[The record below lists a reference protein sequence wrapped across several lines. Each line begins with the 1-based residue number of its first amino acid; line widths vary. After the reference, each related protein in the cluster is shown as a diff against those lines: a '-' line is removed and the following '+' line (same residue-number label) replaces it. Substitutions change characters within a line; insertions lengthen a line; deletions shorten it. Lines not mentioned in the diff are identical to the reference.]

1 MGAES
6 AISAL
11 NGAIARHRHAGS
23 SRWNTTAT
31 ESFTELTVKRR
42 HIAIIAP
49 PTAGHVNPLAALG
62 ASLVA
67 AGHRVT
73 IVHVADV
80 ASLIPDCGVG
90 FAALDH
96 PADSDGVLADY
107 YRTLA
112 QPSGPVGLPRMIRST
127 ASMTE
132 VLLQALPSTLSRLDV
147 DAVIADSV
155 EPAGALVA
163 RHLRL
168 PFVTAVTGLP
178 LLREPTVPP
187 PFLGWAY
194 RPGAVGRNRNSG
206 GYAVSDL
213 LMRPITTMVSTYA
226 RRWGLDSD
234 PRHQWSDRLQIAQCP
249 AGLDFPRTALP
260 PSFRYGGPW
269 RLDEPEDTPWEN
281 DGRPLI
287 FCSLGSLQGARR
299 ALFAAMTAACAAVG
313 ARAVVAHGGGL
324 SDRDGRSLPGRP
336 LVRAFWSQTRILPHC
351 SAAILHGG
359 FNTVLDALAAG
370 VPIVAV
376 PLAFEQPATAARL
389 KRIGAARVVA
399 AAEAGRGG
407 LEPALRLVLGDP
419 QYRRAAR
426 MLATDMAGA
435 GGAAEAA
442 AMVDAAF
449 WHDADVSP
457 ARPNPSDGT
466 AACTA

>member
-1 MGAES
+1 MS
-6 AISAL
+6 RLSPMK
-11 NGAIARHRHAGS
+11 GAIAHRPHAGS
-23 SRWNTTAT
+23 NRSNKTAT
-31 ESFTELTVKRR
+31 ESSTALTVKRR

-49 PTAGHVNPLAALG
+49 PTAGHINPLAALG
-62 ASLVA
+62 TALVEAGRRVTIIHVADAASLV
-67 AGHRVT
+67 
-73 IVHVADV
+73 
-80 ASLIPDCGVG
+80 PDCGVG

-96 PADSDGVLADY
+96 PADRQGLLAEY
-107 YRTLA
+107 YRKLA
-112 QPSGPVGLPRMIRST
+112 QPSGPVGLPRMIRGT

-132 VLLQALPSTLSRLDV
+132 LLLKALPGALSKLGV
-147 DAVIADSV
+147 DAILADSV

-168 PFVTAVTGLP
+168 PFVTTVTGLP

-213 LMRPITTMVSTYA
+213 LMRPITTLVASYA
-226 RRWGLDSD
+226 RRWGLDPD
-234 PRHQWSDRLQIAQCP
+234 PRHRWSDRLQIAQCP
-249 AGLDFPRTALP
+249 AGLDFPRLALP
-260 PSFRYGGPW
+260 ESFRYGGPW
-269 RLDEPEDTPWEN
+269 RLAEPEEDFADN

-299 ALFAAMTAACAAVG
+299 SLFAAMTAACAAVG

-324 SDRDGRSLPGRP
+324 SDREAHSLPGNP
-336 LVRAFWSQTRILPHC
+336 LVRAFWSQTSILPRC

-389 KRIGAARVVA
+389 KRIGAARVVSPANA
-399 AAEAGRGG
+399 ARGG
-407 LEPALRLVLGDP
+407 LEPALRLVLADP
-419 QYRRAAR
+419 RYRHAAR
-426 MLATDMAGA
+426 MLADEMAGA
-435 GGAAEAA
+435 GGAVEAA
-442 AMVDAAF
+442 AMVDASLF
-449 WHDADVSP
+449 DDTDVRP
-457 ARPNPSDGT
+457 ATPNPSDGKT
-466 AACTA
+466 ACAA

>member
-1 MGAES
+1 MAD
-6 AISAL
+6 A
-11 NGAIARHRHAGS
+11 
-23 SRWNTTAT
+23 
-31 ESFTELTVKRR
+31 
-42 HIAIIAP
+42 
-49 PTAGHVNPLAALG
+49 
-62 ASLVA
+62 ASLV
-67 AGHRVT
+67 
-73 IVHVADV
+73 
-80 ASLIPDCGVG
+80 PDCGVD
-90 FAALDH
+90 FAALGH
-96 PADSDGVLADY
+96 PADCQGLLAEH
-107 YRTLA
+107 YRKLA

-132 VLLQALPSTLSRLDV
+132 LLLKTLPAALSRLEV

-163 RHLRL
+163 RYLRL

-178 LLREPTVPP
+178 LLREPAVPP

-194 RPGAVGRNRNSG
+194 RPDAVGRNRNNG

-213 LMRPITTMVSTYA
+213 LMRPITNMVSTYA
-226 RRWGLDSD
+226 RRWGLDPG

-260 PSFRYGGPW
+260 QSFRYGAPW
-269 RLDEPEDTPWEN
+269 RLDEPEENLPEN

-287 FCSLGSLQGARR
+287 FCSLGSLQGSRR
-299 ALFAAMTAACAAVG
+299 SLFAAMTAACAAVG

-324 SDRDGRSLPGRP
+324 SDREAHSLPGNP
-336 LVRAFWSQTRILPHC
+336 LVRAFWSQTRVLPRC

-389 KRIGAARVVA
+389 KRIGSARVVS
-399 AAEAGRGG
+399 AAEAGKGG
-407 LEPALRLVLGDP
+407 LEPALRLVLDDP

-426 MLATDMAGA
+426 LLGTDMVGA

-442 AMVDAAF
+442 AMVDAALC
-449 WHDADVSP
+449 DDTDVRP
-457 ARPNPSDGT
+457 AGPNPSDGK
-466 AACTA
+466 AACAA